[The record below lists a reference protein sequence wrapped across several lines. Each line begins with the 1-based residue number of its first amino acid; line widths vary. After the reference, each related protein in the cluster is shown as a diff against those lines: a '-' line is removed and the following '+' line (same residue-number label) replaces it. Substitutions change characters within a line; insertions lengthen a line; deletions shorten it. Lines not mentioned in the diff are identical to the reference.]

1 VLSAP
6 PCWRSIA
13 HSFGLHRCLV
23 SWSGSWDGG
32 RSGKDKNAV
41 GLYSNEALTLQLVL
55 HHCEVIC
62 GMTGEE
68 SLNGTRKARKSYEQ
82 IIAHVRGEISS
93 GELRPGDRLPPET
106 DLARSLGVSRPTVR
120 EALKVLEALNVL
132 ESSTGPT
139 GGTFVKSL
147 DDVGVAEYLT
157 DSITLLLDTDEL
169 TLEELW
175 SAREAIEI
183 LSVGMA
189 AARRTE
195 QDLSMMRRII
205 ESDEDK
211 DFEAYF
217 PDITFHRAIASASK
231 NRLLSLFMLSICMTI
246 STLAERYVLP
256 EAKQVSQDHHRLIYE
271 AILDQDEALARMRM
285 KEHLQMAY
293 EVYRQAV
300 PRTMGDR
307 ITSQTRT

>member
-1 VLSAP
+1 MV
-6 PCWRSIA
+6 
-13 HSFGLHRCLV
+13 
-23 SWSGSWDGG
+23 
-32 RSGKDKNAV
+32 
-41 GLYSNEALTLQLVL
+41 
-55 HHCEVIC
+55 
-62 GMTGEE
+62 GEE
-68 SLNGTRKARKSYEQ
+68 SLDEMQKHRKTYEQ
-82 IIAHVRGEISS
+82 IIAYIRGEISS

-147 DDVGVAEYLT
+147 DDAGVAEYLT

-175 SAREAIEI
+175 SAREAIE
-183 LSVGMA
+183 LRSVGMA

-195 QDLSMMRRII
+195 QDLATMRRII
-205 ESDEDK
+205 ESDEYR

-217 PDITFHRAIASASK
+217 PDITFHRAIAGASK
-231 NRLLSLFMLSICMTI
+231 NRLLSLFMLSIHMTI
-246 STLAERYVLP
+246 RTLAERYILP
-256 EAKQVSQDHHRLIYE
+256 EAKQVSQGQHRLIYE
-271 AILDQDEALARMRM
+271 AILEQDGALARMRM

-300 PRTMGDR
+300 PKTMVDR
-307 ITSQTRT
+307 ITSEPSSDISEDAHIQ

>member
-1 VLSAP
+1 MVNTP
-6 PCWRSIA
+6 PCWKSIA
-13 HSFGLHRCLV
+13 HSFVLHRCLV

-55 HHCEVIC
+55 HHCEGIC
-62 GMTGEE
+62 GMAGEE
-68 SLNGTRKARKSYEQ
+68 SLNLNGTRKARKSYEQ
-82 IIAHVRGEISS
+82 IIAYIRGEISS

-183 LSVGMA
+183 LSVGRA
-189 AARRTE
+189 ASRRTE
-195 QDLSMMRRII
+195 QDLAMMRRII

-231 NRLLSLFMLSICMTI
+231 NRLLSLFMLSIRMTI

-256 EAKQVSQDHHRLIYE
+256 EAKQVSQDQHRLIYE

-293 EVYRQAV
+293 EVYPQAV
-300 PRTMGDR
+300 PRTKGDR
-307 ITSQTRT
+307 ITS

>member
-1 VLSAP
+1 
-6 PCWRSIA
+6 
-13 HSFGLHRCLV
+13 
-23 SWSGSWDGG
+23 
-32 RSGKDKNAV
+32 
-41 GLYSNEALTLQLVL
+41 
-55 HHCEVIC
+55 
-62 GMTGEE
+62 MTGEK
-68 SLNGTRKARKSYEQ
+68 SLDGMRKTRKTYEQ
-82 IIAHVRGEISS
+82 IIAYIRGAISS
-93 GELRPGDRLPPET
+93 GKLRPGDRLPPET

-147 DDVGVAEYLT
+147 DDAGVAEYLT
-157 DSITLLLDTDEL
+157 DSITLLLDTEEM

-175 SAREAIEI
+175 SAREAIE
-183 LSVGMA
+183 LQSVGMA

-195 QDLSMMRRII
+195 QDLATMWRII
-205 ESDEDK
+205 ESDEYK

-231 NRLLSLFMLSICMTI
+231 NRLLSLFMLAIHMTI
-246 STLAERYVLP
+246 RTLAERYILP
-256 EAKQVSQDHHRLIYE
+256 KAKQVSQSQHQLIYE
-271 AILDQDEALARMRM
+271 AILEQDGALAKMRM

-300 PRTMGDR
+300 PKTMVDR
-307 ITSQTRT
+307 ITSEPSEDSSEDDRIQ